1 MLIYFYSKREVSRRF
16 FSSLNLFNNT
26 HFFKY
31 HHQKWAIVTVGSK
44 LFVQWF

>member
-1 MLIYFYSKREVSRRF
+1 MLIYFYSERKISRLLA
-16 FSSLNLFNNT
+16 SLNLFNNT